1 MHPTRVPTKAKK
13 LTFVARARSLRA
25 RRHSARRE
33 AVEDEGRRRR
43 RVCLPPVSKEHDE
56 VVTRSAPLLGDPRV
70 FAFMTDREVRFEDP
84 DFDPDAY
91 LASVSAPVSKP
102 SPESA
107 PFAFA
112 ASARHAFAAARDR
125 LGSHAAAAARR
136 AADLAAVASAE
147 NDVFLSRVGD
157 VATDAVTLEATLDAL
172 HERVDRVSVVA
183 RDVGEALRRAE
194 SRRVAADDAVR
205 LARHLVGFD
214 ACRNRERLRFAVDP
228 VFFDEARAAEAA
240 PLARRLLELATD
252 TREAAV
258 VGSSSRDAVGVV
270 GVRADGASSE
280 KKNVATFL
288 ATARDNLEWYCDAL
302 EKRLLTTFEDAERAG
317 DDAAATA
324 AAAALETFGRGDALA
339 RRFVATREM
348 FMRCPQATPEED
360 EDDAFSKFSRAAK
373 TLFEDFESIKTD
385 TVAETR
391 RALRL
396 FPEGPASEKAV
407 AALTH
412 RVVEQSVGAALDAA
426 LGAAPPP
433 SPLVFVRLASREND
447 GSAERLDER
456 LSRRARSQ
464 ESMLRNAGT
473 AGARSA
479 PVSPLKPKTSAAARH
494 RRAASVS
501 VAATNVSRLGA
512 TSAAAAQDADD
523 ARDADRPSASRATV
537 SFKPLNPPAE
547 MEPVGRDED
556 ARPRGGDEGS
566 DERKTREGDGETE
579 TFATRDET
587 DAFVSDDD
595 DDADSD
601 DAFLDDAR
609 REIDFTVR
617 DAARAFALAAYLGAL
632 AEAHALAR
640 RLASDLHAE
649 TGGVVRVADALDAL
663 FAARRAGYDE
673 METAC
678 LRGLVAARVDG
689 GADHSDDG
697 VLGEEANLSLSTD
710 RRRDTLAE
718 KDGDAAAEALLAARE
733 RGVLLEI
740 PRWYGAAAKRVD
752 AVFAP
757 PLAEKA
763 GGEAFSGRE
772 GAEDAEDAEDEEN
785 EIGRSSTRSA
795 RAIAAATSLASA
807 AAAEHRIAE
816 ASFEEMTRVAA
827 ATTKRAAALCAMRA
841 RQLPPATKE
850 EAGDEATRRIAA
862 AAADACLGP
871 ACSAVAAVA
880 EAASAARAVSQ
891 SRAAAAAARVVSAS
905 EAMGGG
911 GDVAASA
918 AAAARAT
925 ADAASRATAEAAAKF
940 ESRAGAAAS
949 QCFRAALDAFFGV
962 VDAELKAKLCGK
974 KSREAYAFDFGASA
988 DADASFFPGQ
998 HASRACA
1005 SALAHLRRAA
1015 ETFDEF
1021 ASSLRALRF
1030 GSETSRALLAHEL
1043 SSRALAAARRH
1054 FFELDRFAY
1063 SAAGALQLKRDLGEF
1078 EAATAVAS
1086 SSSAGEG
1093 EANAGVVAAL
1103 REKTKKQWRETL
1115 EACDVLLVP
1124 PDALPGLLKQRSCE
1138 SKKKT
1143 PGGGADA
1150 RTIVKLRL
1158 DFHPS
1163 MAEGPRL
1170 GLAEKENAS
1179 ARAPHA
1185 RSASLSSAFFASFR
1199 THSPPPTH

>member
-1 MHPTRVPTKAKK
+1 
-13 LTFVARARSLRA
+13 
-25 RRHSARRE
+25 
-33 AVEDEGRRRR
+33 
-43 RVCLPPVSKEHDE
+43 
-56 VVTRSAPLLGDPRV
+56 
-70 FAFMTDREVRFEDP
+70 MTDREVRFEDP

-91 LASVSAPVSKP
+91 LASVSAPGSKP

-112 ASARHAFAAARDR
+112 ASARDAFAAARDR
-125 LGSHAAAAARR
+125 LGSYAAAAARR
-136 AADLAAVASAE
+136 AADLAAVASDE

-157 VATDAVTLEATLDAL
+157 VATDAVALDATLDAL
-172 HERVDRVSVVA
+172 HERVDRVSVVT
-183 RDVGEALRRAE
+183 RDVGESLRRAE

-205 LARHLVGFD
+205 LARHLVAFD

-252 TREAAV
+252 TRETACV
-258 VGSSSRDAVGVV
+258 RSSYRNAVGVI
-270 GVRADGASSE
+270 GVRADGASNE
-280 KKNVATFL
+280 NVDAKSVANDFGSRAREGAFL
-288 ATARDNLEWYCDAL
+288 ATARENLEWYCDAL

-324 AAAALETFGRGDALA
+324 AAAALEAFGRGDSLA

-348 FMRCPQATPEED
+348 FMRCPTAKPEVD
-360 EDDAFSKFSRAAK
+360 EDDESARAERKSGENVNAASWTSSAEETRFSRAESS
-373 TLFEDFESIKTD
+373 TLLEDFESIRND

-396 FPEGPASEKAV
+396 FPEGPAAEKAV

-433 SPLVFVRLASREND
+433 SPLVFVRLAEV
-447 GSAERLDER
+447 DETDVPEKR
-456 LSRRARSQ
+456 FDEGLAQRPPVLGDESLFRRARSQ
-464 ESMLRNAGT
+464 QAMLRND
-473 AGARSA
+473 GARSA
-479 PVSPLKPKTSAAARH
+479 PVSPLKPKTRETLGARH

-501 VAATNVSRLGA
+501 VAATSRLGA
-512 TSAAAAQDADD
+512 NSAAAA
-523 ARDADRPSASRATV
+523 RDASSTV
-537 SFKPLNPPAE
+537 SSKPLTPPAE
-547 MEPVGRDED
+547 FGPFVGRDED
-556 ARPRGGDEGS
+556 AERPRGGDEGF
-566 DERKTREGDGETE
+566 DETKSRDGDGATDF
-579 TFATRDET
+579 FATRDERVA
-587 DAFVSDDD
+587 DAFFPD

-601 DAFLDDAR
+601 DDFLDFLAR
-609 REIDFTVR
+609 RENDVR

-640 RLASDLHAE
+640 RLASELHAE

-673 METAC
+673 MEIAC
-678 LRGLVAARVDG
+678 LRGLVAARGGLG
-689 GADHSDDG
+689 GADHFDDG
-697 VLGEEANLSLSTD
+697 GEEATLSLSTD
-710 RRRDTLAE
+710 RRHGSTLAE
-718 KDGDAAAEALLAARE
+718 KDGDAAEALLEKRE

-763 GGEAFSGRE
+763 GGEDLLRE
-772 GAEDAEDAEDEEN
+772 APEDTADVSSYEEN
-785 EIGRSSTRSA
+785 GKDLRSSTRSA

-807 AAAEHRIAE
+807 AAAEQRIAE

-827 ATTKRAAALCAMRA
+827 ATAKRAAKLCATRA

-850 EAGDEATRRIAA
+850 EAGDEANREIAA

-871 ACSAVAAVA
+871 ACSAVTAVA
-880 EAASAARAVSQ
+880 EAVSAARAVSQ
-891 SRAAAAAARVVSAS
+891 SRAAAAATRVASAS

-949 QCFRAALDAFFGV
+949 RCFRAALDAFFGV

-974 KSREAYAFDFGASA
+974 KSREAYAFDFGSSA
-988 DADASFFPGQ
+988 DADASFLPGQ

-1005 SALAHLRRAA
+1005 LALAHLRRAA
-1015 ETFDEF
+1015 ETLDAF
-1021 ASSLRALRF
+1021 ASSLQTIRF
-1030 GSETSRALLAHEL
+1030 GVSSTSRALLQHEL
-1043 SSRALAAARRH
+1043 SSRTLSLVTRH
-1054 FFELDRFAY
+1054 FFELNRFAY
-1063 SAAGALQLKRDLGEF
+1063 TTAGALQLKRDLGEF
-1078 EAATAVAS
+1078 EAATTVALL

-1093 EANAGVVAAL
+1093 EANAEVAAAL
-1103 REKTKKQWRETL
+1103 REKTKKQWRDTL

-1124 PDALPGLLKQRSCE
+1124 PDALPGLLTQRTAE
-1138 SKKKT
+1138 SAGGKEKA
-1143 PGGGADA
+1143 GGGADA
-1150 RTIVKLRL
+1150 FHVVSLRA

-1163 MAEGPRL
+1163 MAEGLKL

-1185 RSASLSSAFFASFR
+1185 LSASLSSAFFASFR
-1199 THSPPPTH
+1199 THSPPPTR

>member
-1 MHPTRVPTKAKK
+1 
-13 LTFVARARSLRA
+13 
-25 RRHSARRE
+25 
-33 AVEDEGRRRR
+33 
-43 RVCLPPVSKEHDE
+43 
-56 VVTRSAPLLGDPRV
+56 
-70 FAFMTDREVRFEDP
+70 MTDREVRFEDP

-91 LASVSAPVSKP
+91 LASVSAPGSKP

-112 ASARHAFAAARDR
+112 ASARDAFAAARDR

-136 AADLAAVASAE
+136 AADLAAVASDE

-157 VATDAVTLEATLDAL
+157 VATDAVALEATLDAL
-172 HERVDRVSVVA
+172 HERVDRVSVVT
-183 RDVGEALRRAE
+183 RDVGESLRRAE

-205 LARHLVGFD
+205 LARHLVAFD

-252 TREAAV
+252 TRETACVRSA
-258 VGSSSRDAVGVV
+258 SRNAVGVI
-270 GVRADGASSE
+270 GVRADGASNE
-280 KKNVATFL
+280 NVDAKSVANDFGSRAFDSAFL
-288 ATARDNLEWYCDAL
+288 ATARENLEWYCDAL

-324 AAAALETFGRGDALA
+324 AAAALETFGRGDSLA

-348 FMRCPQATPEED
+348 FMRCPTATREVD
-360 EDDAFSKFSRAAK
+360 EDDESIPRAERKKGLENVNAASWTSSAEETRFSRAK
-373 TLFEDFESIKTD
+373 SSTLLEDFESIKND

-433 SPLVFVRLASREND
+433 SPLVFVRLAEVDENSTD
-447 GSAERLDER
+447 VPEKRLDER
-456 LSRRARSQ
+456 RETRRPPVLGDESLFRRARSQ
-464 ESMLRNAGT
+464 EAMLRND
-473 AGARSA
+473 GARSA
-479 PVSPLKPKTSAAARH
+479 PVSPLKPKTRETLGARH

-501 VAATNVSRLGA
+501 VAATSRLGA
-512 TSAAAAQDADD
+512 NSAAAA
-523 ARDADRPSASRATV
+523 RDASSTV
-537 SFKPLNPPAE
+537 SSKPLTPPAE
-547 MEPVGRDED
+547 MGPFVGRDED
-556 ARPRGGDEGS
+556 AERPRGGDEGF
-566 DERKTREGDGETE
+566 DETKSRDGDGATDF
-579 TFATRDET
+579 FATRDERV
-587 DAFVSDDD
+587 AFFSD

-601 DAFLDDAR
+601 DDFLDFLAR
-609 REIDFTVR
+609 RENDVR

-640 RLASDLHAE
+640 RLASELHAE

-673 METAC
+673 MEIAC
-678 LRGLVAARVDG
+678 LRGLVAARGGLG
-689 GADHSDDG
+689 GADHSETLG
-697 VLGEEANLSLSTD
+697 GEEANLSLSTD
-710 RRRDTLAE
+710 RRQGSTRECE
-718 KDGDAAAEALLAARE
+718 KDSDAAEALLAKRE

-757 PLAEKA
+757 PRSGLNTHTEKA
-763 GGEAFSGRE
+763 GGEATDAE
-772 GAEDAEDAEDEEN
+772 GPEDAEDV
-785 EIGRSSTRSA
+785 SSSA
-795 RAIAAATSLASA
+795 RAIAAATSLDSA

-827 ATTKRAAALCAMRA
+827 ATAKRAAKLCATRA

-850 EAGDEATRRIAA
+850 EAGDEANREIAA
-862 AAADACLGP
+862 AAANACLGP
-871 ACSAVAAVA
+871 ACSAVTAVA
-880 EAASAARAVSQ
+880 EAVSAARAVSQ
-891 SRAAAAAARVVSAS
+891 SRAAAAAARVASAS

-949 QCFRAALDAFFGV
+949 RCFRAALDAFFGV

-974 KSREAYAFDFGASA
+974 KSREAYAFDFGSSA

-1015 ETFDEF
+1015 ETLDAF
-1021 ASSLRALRF
+1021 ASSLQTIRF
-1030 GSETSRALLAHEL
+1030 GVSSTSRALLQHEL
-1043 SSRALAAARRH
+1043 SSRTLSLVTRH
-1054 FFELDRFAY
+1054 FFELNRFAY
-1063 SAAGALQLKRDLGEF
+1063 TTAGALQLKRDLGEF
-1078 EAATAVAS
+1078 EAATTVALL

-1093 EANAGVVAAL
+1093 EANAEVAAAL
-1103 REKTKKQWRETL
+1103 REKTKKQWRDTL

-1124 PDALPGLLKQRSCE
+1124 PDALPGLLKQRTAE
-1138 SKKKT
+1138 SAGGKERA
-1143 PGGGADA
+1143 GGGADA
-1150 RTIVKLRL
+1150 FHVVSLRA

-1163 MAEGPRL
+1163 MAEGLKL
-1170 GLAEKENAS
+1170 GVAEKENAG

-1199 THSPPPTH
+1199 THSPPPTR

>member
-1 MHPTRVPTKAKK
+1 
-13 LTFVARARSLRA
+13 
-25 RRHSARRE
+25 
-33 AVEDEGRRRR
+33 
-43 RVCLPPVSKEHDE
+43 
-56 VVTRSAPLLGDPRV
+56 
-70 FAFMTDREVRFEDP
+70 MTDREVRFEDP

-91 LASVSAPVSKP
+91 LASVSAPGSKP

-112 ASARHAFAAARDR
+112 ASARDAFAAARDR

-136 AADLAAVASAE
+136 AADLAAVASDE

-157 VATDAVTLEATLDAL
+157 VATDAVALEATLDAL
-172 HERVDRVSVVA
+172 HERVDRVAVVT
-183 RDVGEALRRAE
+183 RDVGESLRRAE

-205 LARHLVGFD
+205 LARHLVAFD

-252 TREAAV
+252 TRETACV
-258 VGSSSRDAVGVV
+258 RSSSRNAVGVIS
-270 GVRADGASSE
+270 VRADGALNE
-280 KKNVATFL
+280 NVDAKSVANVFGSRAREGAFL
-288 ATARDNLEWYCDAL
+288 ATARENLEWYCDAL

-324 AAAALETFGRGDALA
+324 AAAALETFGRGDSLA

-348 FMRCPQATPEED
+348 FMRCPTSTPEVD
-360 EDDAFSKFSRAAK
+360 EDDESARAERKKGLENINAASWTSSAEETSFSRAK
-373 TLFEDFESIKTD
+373 SSTLLEDFESIKND

-391 RALRL
+391 RAFRL

-433 SPLVFVRLASREND
+433 SPLVFVRLAEVDETDVPEKRFDE
-447 GSAERLDER
+447 GLARRPPAVGDER
-456 LSRRARSQ
+456 LFRRARSQ
-464 ESMLRNAGT
+464 EAMLRN

-501 VAATNVSRLGA
+501 VAATSRLGA
-512 TSAAAAQDADD
+512 NSAAAA
-523 ARDADRPSASRATV
+523 RDASSTV
-537 SFKPLNPPAE
+537 SLKPLTPPAE
-547 MEPVGRDED
+547 FGPFVGRDED
-556 ARPRGGDEGS
+556 AERPRGGDEGF
-566 DERKTREGDGETE
+566 DETKSRDGDGATDF
-579 TFATRDET
+579 FATRDERV
-587 DAFVSDDD
+587 AFFSD

-601 DAFLDDAR
+601 DDFLDFLAR
-609 REIDFTVR
+609 RENDVR

-640 RLASDLHAE
+640 RLASELHAE

-673 METAC
+673 MEIAC
-678 LRGLVAARVDG
+678 LRGLVAARGGLG
-689 GADHSDDG
+689 GADHFDDG
-697 VLGEEANLSLSTD
+697 GEEATLSLSTD
-710 RRRDTLAE
+710 RRQGSTRECE
-718 KDGDAAAEALLAARE
+718 KDSDAAEALLAKRE

-763 GGEAFSGRE
+763 GGEDLLRE
-772 GAEDAEDAEDEEN
+772 GPEDTADVSSYEEN
-785 EIGRSSTRSA
+785 GKDLRSSTRSA

-807 AAAEHRIAE
+807 AAAEQRIAE

-827 ATTKRAAALCAMRA
+827 ATAKRAAKLCATRA

-850 EAGDEATRRIAA
+850 EAGDEANREIAA

-871 ACSAVAAVA
+871 ACSAVTAVA
-880 EAASAARAVSQ
+880 EAVSAARAVSQ
-891 SRAAAAAARVVSAS
+891 ARAAAAAGRVASAS

-949 QCFRAALDAFFGV
+949 RCFRAALDAFFGV

-974 KSREAYAFDFGASA
+974 KSREAYAFDFGSSA

-1015 ETFDEF
+1015 ETLDAF
-1021 ASSLRALRF
+1021 ASSLQTIRF
-1030 GSETSRALLAHEL
+1030 GVSSTSRALLQHEL
-1043 SSRALAAARRH
+1043 SSRTLSLVTRH
-1054 FFELDRFAY
+1054 FFELNRFAY
-1063 SAAGALQLKRDLGEF
+1063 TTAGALQLKRDLGEF
-1078 EAATAVAS
+1078 EAATTVALL

-1093 EANAGVVAAL
+1093 EANAEVAAAL
-1103 REKTKKQWRETL
+1103 REKTKKQWRDTL

-1124 PDALPGLLKQRSCE
+1124 PDALPGLLKQRTAE
-1138 SKKKT
+1138 SAGGKEKET
-1143 PGGGADA
+1143 AGGGADA
-1150 RTIVKLRL
+1150 FHVVSLRA

-1163 MAEGPRL
+1163 MAEGLKL
-1170 GLAEKENAS
+1170 GLAEKEIAG

-1199 THSPPPTH
+1199 THSPPPTR